1 MGRMI
6 SKKEYKGSR
15 CNVEAKKLTPQF
27 LKVQMF
33 DPNYIL
39 NHMCLK
45 EKNLIHAN
53 SLINFVGFLME

>member
-1 MGRMI
+1 MI

-15 CNVEAKKLTPQF
+15 WNVEAKKLTPQF

-45 EKNLIHAN
+45 EKN
-53 SLINFVGFLME
+53 